1 MNNFTRPETSGAVTG
16 ALFARGTTVTTTL
29 LQQVIGLLGVSFLC
43 TAGGA
48 ILGISWGP
56 QAFMPAIIAG
66 FVTLLLLR
74 AMAHR
79 TPLNMGLLYFFATCE
94 GMVLGL
100 ILQSYAAGGYGGI
113 IIDAAL
119 TTAALTFGAGGY
131 GLLTRRDLSGW
142 GDILMVCLFGLI
154 VSLLLGLVLNL
165 GPSGTFTG
173 AFGALLFTGFIAYD
187 FNRVARRRVVREG
200 DAVLLTVAIYLD
212 ILNLFLSLLRLLRAF
227 R

>member
-1 MNNFTRPETSGAVTG
+1 MNDFSRQRTPGVATG
-16 ALFARGTTVTTTL
+16 AIFARGTTVSTTL
-29 LQQVIGLLGVSFLC
+29 LQQVLGLLGVSFLC
-43 TAGGA
+43 TGGGA

-66 FVTLLLLR
+66 FVALLLLR
-74 AMAHR
+74 VVASR

-94 GMVLGL
+94 GVVLGL
-100 ILQSYAAGGYGGI
+100 ILQSYAADGYGGI

-131 GLLTRRDLSGW
+131 GLLTRRDLSGL

-165 GPSGTFTG
+165 GPSGTVTG
-173 AFGALLFTGFIAYD
+173 ALGALIFTGFIAYD